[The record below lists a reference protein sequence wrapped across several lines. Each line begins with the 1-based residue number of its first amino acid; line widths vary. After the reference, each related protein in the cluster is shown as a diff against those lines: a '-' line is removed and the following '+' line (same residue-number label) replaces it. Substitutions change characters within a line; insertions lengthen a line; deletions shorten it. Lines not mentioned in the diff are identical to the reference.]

1 MTTKLGVAALA
12 LLAVTARS
20 RSHAGTL
27 PATQQLTSRVE
38 ADPARVV
45 AATLSTFAKYGVPV
59 KEANEPKGEV
69 QSVPL
74 DLRSNWGAAP
84 TQDRINCPGGPNT
97 TTAHVTFDAK
107 AKPADDGSILTLD
120 ARREGGGR
128 CVLRS
133 SFVTQLLDSIVKA
146 SQSS

>member
-12 LLAVTARS
+12 LLAVTAC
-20 RSHAGTL
+20 SHSPAGTL
-27 PATQQLTSRVE
+27 PATQQLTSRVA

-45 AATLSTFAKYGVPV
+45 AATLSTFGKYGIPV
-59 KEANEPKGEV
+59 KEANETNGEV

-84 TQDRINCPGGPNT
+84 TQDRINCPGGPDT
-97 TTAHVTFDAK
+97 TTAHVTFNAK
-107 AKPADDGSILTLD
+107 AEAADGGSILTLG

-133 SFVTQLLDSIVKA
+133 SFVTELLDSIVKA

>member
-1 MTTKLGVAALA
+1 MTTKLGVAALV
-12 LLAVTARS
+12 LLAATAC
-20 RSHAGTL
+20 SHSQAGTL
-27 PATQQLTSRVE
+27 PATQQLTRRVE

-45 AATLSTFAKYGVPV
+45 AATLSTFGKYGIPV
-59 KEANEPKGEV
+59 KESNAPQGEV

-74 DLRSNWGAAP
+74 DLRSNWGATP
-84 TQDRINCPGGPNT
+84 TQDRINCPGGPDT
-97 TTAHVTFDAK
+97 TTAHVTFNAK
-107 AKPADDGSILTLD
+107 AKPGDGGSILTLD

-146 SQSS
+146 SESS